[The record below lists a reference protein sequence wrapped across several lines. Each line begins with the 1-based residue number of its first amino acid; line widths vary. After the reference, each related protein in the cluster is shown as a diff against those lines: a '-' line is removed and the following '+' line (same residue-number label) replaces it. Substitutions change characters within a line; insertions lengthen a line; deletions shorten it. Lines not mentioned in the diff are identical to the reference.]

1 MNMWQEA
8 FSKYTG
14 EACDSEAGSSHD
26 VYDFRSLDGL
36 RQHLD
41 HVHIKNCLLR
51 PYFEQRN
58 QYPLVDSREL
68 LPSFEVDLYEYKKL
82 PGFSMVALERPL
94 NFFQEIFQ
102 FDILHSPRLLDES
115 TTEDAC
121 PLFESIVNANIET
134 FESRLPKRSHKDFI
148 SEYGNTDISAIENY
162 GQIIPYLLEIER
174 AHIMAQDNT
183 GKFYLSGV
191 FGSFPS
197 DLDNE
202 LKRFGIRIGK
212 FKPGDNLLYEYNRL
226 FVYTFLMELH
236 GFPIVSERR
245 TSSALFARRLHRM
258 GEKFMVRVL
267 GQSDRTITSLFSHS
281 KARHYPRVEK
291 IALVQV
297 SKDNNETIA
306 ELKKGGFFVDEK
318 KRVVIL
324 KVKYRQHKFN
334 PENVREDRALSVY
347 RQEVIHPIT
356 GESVSHFNVIKDAS
370 SMTILLN
377 DIVRGE
383 YTGNIVYK
391 RNELIEDTETHEKRL
406 KFLFAWL
413 SKHQRRIIGYSDEFY
428 SGVVKVLDSYL
439 LAPDNYEPFND
450 LTDLYQEVWSKYSYI
465 QQARKLKVLEDL
477 KERKFRGK
485 RISYL
490 EMLQVMTEILN
501 DLKFEIVNYFDK
513 LVETALKI
521 GDRVLNDSYLRRK
534 YISCLEDELTPYGQD
549 VKKYYGRMVVVLDE
563 FRSIRKSRSL
573 YEEGASISGLV

>member
-1 MNMWQEA
+1 MWQDA

-14 EACDSEAGSSHD
+14 KACDADVEAKGEL
-26 VYDFRSLDGL
+26 YDLKSLEGL
-36 RQHLD
+36 RVYLD

-58 QYPLVDSREL
+58 QYPVVDAREL

-94 NFFQEIFQ
+94 NYFQEIFQ
-102 FDILHSPRLLDES
+102 FDILHSPTLLNKSATAE
-115 TTEDAC
+115 AC
-121 PLFESIVNANIET
+121 PLFESIRRTNIET
-134 FESRLPKRSHKDFI
+134 FESRLPKRSHKDFQ

-162 GQIIPYLLEIER
+162 GKIIPYLLEVER
-174 AHIMAQDNT
+174 GHVMAQDNS

-191 FGSFPS
+191 FSSFPS
-197 DLDNE
+197 DLDTE
-202 LKRFGIRIGK
+202 LKRFGIKIGK

-245 TSSALFARRLHRM
+245 TSSSLFARRLFRM

-267 GQSDRTITSLFSHS
+267 GQSDRTITSLFSHP

-291 IALVQV
+291 VALVQV
-297 SKDNNETIA
+297 SRDNKETIA
-306 ELKKGGFFVDEK
+306 GLKKGGFFVDEK
-318 KRVVIL
+318 KRIVIL

-334 PENVREDRALSVY
+334 MENVREDRALSVY
-347 RQEVIHPIT
+347 RQEVIHPFT
-356 GESVSHFNVIKDAS
+356 GECTAQFNVIKDAS

-391 RNELIEDTETHEKRL
+391 RNELIQDTETHEKRL

-450 LTDLYQEVWSKYSYI
+450 LSDLYQEVWSKYSYI
-465 QQARKLKVLEDL
+465 QQARKLKTLEDL
-477 KERKFRGK
+477 KERKYRGK
-485 RISYL
+485 SVTYL
-490 EMLQVMTEILN
+490 EMLQIMTGILN

-513 LVETALKI
+513 LVETTLNI
-521 GDRVLNDSYLRRK
+521 GDRVLNDAYLRRK
-534 YISCLEDELTPYGQD
+534 YISCPDEELTEYGLKI
-549 VKKYYGRMVVVLDE
+549 KKLYGRLVMLLDE

-573 YEEGASISGLV
+573 YEEGASISGLI

>member
-1 MNMWQEA
+1 MWQEA

-14 EACDSEAGSSHD
+14 ETCNAKNGTSKD
-26 VYDFRSLDGL
+26 VYDLNSLEGL
-36 RQHLD
+36 RLHLD

-51 PYFEQRN
+51 PYFENRN
-58 QYPLVDSREL
+58 EYPLVDSREL

-102 FDILHSPRLLDES
+102 FDILHSPRLLDET
-115 TTEDAC
+115 TTENAC
-121 PLFESIVNANIET
+121 PLFESIVKANIET
-134 FESRLPKRSHKDFI
+134 FESRLPKRSHKDFLN
-148 SEYGNTDISAIENY
+148 EFGDTDISAIENY
-162 GQIIPYLLEIER
+162 DRILPHLLEIER
-174 AHIMAQDNT
+174 AQVMAQDNT
-183 GKFYLSGV
+183 GRFYLSGV

-197 DLDNE
+197 DLDTE

-212 FKPGDNLLYEYNRL
+212 FKPSDNLLYEYNRL

-281 KARHYPRVEK
+281 MAKHYPRVEK

-297 SKDNNETIA
+297 SKNNKETIA
-306 ELKKGGFFVDEK
+306 GLKKGGFFVDEK

-347 RQEVIHPIT
+347 RQEVIHPYT
-356 GESVSHFNVIKDAS
+356 GERASHFNVIKDAS

-391 RNELIEDTETHEKRL
+391 RNELIQDTETHEKRL

-450 LTDLYQEVWSKYSYI
+450 LTDIYQEVWSKYSYI

-477 KERKFRGK
+477 RERKFRGK
-485 RISYL
+485 KIGYL
-490 EMLQVMTEILN
+490 EMLQVMHGIMNE
-501 DLKFEIVNYFDK
+501 LKFEIVNYFDK
-513 LVETALKI
+513 LVETALMI
-521 GDRVLNDSYLRRK
+521 GDRVLNDAYLRRK
-534 YISCLEDELTPYGQD
+534 YISCPEDELTAYGQD
-549 VKKYYGRMVVVLDE
+549 IKRYYGHMVVVLDE

-573 YEEGASISGLV
+573 YEEGTSVSGLV

>member
-1 MNMWQEA
+1 MWQDA
-8 FSKYTG
+8 FSQYTG
-14 EACDSEAGSSHD
+14 KTFDVDMDSKDE
-26 VYDFRSLDGL
+26 VYDLKTIDGL
-36 RQHLD
+36 KLHLD

-51 PYFEQRN
+51 PYFEQKKN
-58 QYPLVDSREL
+58 YPLVDSREL
-68 LPSFEVDLYEYKKL
+68 LPSFEVDLYEYKRL

-94 NFFQEIFQ
+94 NYFQEIFQ
-102 FDILHSPRLLDES
+102 FDILHSPTLLDDA
-115 TTEDAC
+115 TTKDAC
-121 PLFESIVNANIET
+121 PLFESILRTNIET
-134 FESRLPKRSHKDFI
+134 FESRLPKRSHKDFLN
-148 SEYGNTDISAIENY
+148 EFDNMDISSIENY
-162 GQIIPYLLEIER
+162 GKIIPHLLEIER
-174 AHIMAQDNT
+174 AHVMAQDNS

-197 DLDNE
+197 DLDTE
-202 LKRFGIRIGK
+202 LKRFGIKIGK

-245 TSSALFARRLHRM
+245 TSSSLFARRLFRM

-267 GQSDRTITSLFSHS
+267 GQSDRTITTLFSHP
-281 KARHYPRVEK
+281 KAKHYPRVEK
-291 IALVQV
+291 VALVQV
-297 SKDNNETIA
+297 SPDNKENIA

-334 PENVREDRALSVY
+334 MENVREDRALSVY

-356 GESVSHFNVIKDAS
+356 GECTARFNVIKDAS

-383 YTGNIVYK
+383 YNGNIVYK
-391 RNELIEDTETHEKRL
+391 RNELIQDTETHEKRL

-439 LAPDNYEPFND
+439 LAPDNYEPFNE
-450 LTDLYQEVWSKYSYI
+450 LSDLYQEVWSKYSFI
-465 QQARKLKVLEDL
+465 QQARKLKTLEDL
-477 KERKFRGK
+477 KERKYRGK
-485 RISYL
+485 TISYL
-490 EMLQVMTEILN
+490 EMLKTMTGIMN

-513 LVETALKI
+513 LVETTLNI
-521 GDRVLNDSYLRRK
+521 GDRVLNDAYLRRTYVSK
-534 YISCLEDELTPYGQD
+534 TDEELTDYGLE
-549 VKKYYGRMVVVLDE
+549 VKKLYGRLVVILDE

-573 YEEGASISGLV
+573 YEEGTSISGLV

>member
-1 MNMWQEA
+1 MWQDA
-8 FSKYTG
+8 FSQYTG
-14 EACDSEAGSSHD
+14 KTCDSDIDSKGE
-26 VYDFRSLDGL
+26 VYDLRTLEGL
-36 RQHLD
+36 RLHLD

-51 PYFEQRN
+51 PYFEQKKH
-58 QYPLVDSREL
+58 YPLVDSREL
-68 LPSFEVDLYEYKKL
+68 LPSFEVDLYEYKQL

-94 NFFQEIFQ
+94 NYFQEIFQ
-102 FDILHSPRLLDES
+102 FDILHSPTLLDET
-115 TTEDAC
+115 TTEKAC
-121 PLFESIVNANIET
+121 PLFDSIRRTNIET
-134 FESRLPKRSHKDFI
+134 FESRLPKRSHKDFLD
-148 SEYGNTDISAIENY
+148 EYGNTDISAIENY
-162 GQIIPYLLEIER
+162 GKIIPHLLEIER
-174 AHIMAQDNT
+174 AHVMAQDNS

-197 DLDNE
+197 DLDTE
-202 LKRFGIRIGK
+202 LKRFGIKIGK

-245 TSSALFARRLHRM
+245 TSSSLFARRLFRM

-267 GQSDRTITSLFSHS
+267 GQSDRTITSLFSHP
-281 KARHYPRVEK
+281 KAKQYPRVEK

-297 SKDNNETIA
+297 SPDNKETIA

-334 PENVREDRALSVY
+334 MENVREDRALSVY
-347 RQEVIHPIT
+347 RQEVIHPLT
-356 GESVSHFNVIKDAS
+356 GEYSSRFNVIKDAS

-383 YTGNIVYK
+383 YNGNIVYK
-391 RNELIEDTETHEKRL
+391 RNELIQDTDTHEKRL

-439 LAPDNYEPFND
+439 LAPDNYEPFNE
-450 LTDLYQEVWSKYSYI
+450 LSDLYQEVWSKYSFI
-465 QQARKLKVLEDL
+465 QQARKLKTLEDL
-477 KERKFRGK
+477 KERKYRGK
-485 RISYL
+485 TISYL
-490 EMLQVMTEILN
+490 EMLKTMTGIMN

-513 LVETALKI
+513 LVETTLNI
-521 GDRVLNDSYLRRK
+521 GDRVLNDAYLRRN
-534 YISCLEDELTPYGQD
+534 YISKQDEELTEYGLK
-549 VKKYYGRMVVVLDE
+549 VKKLYGRLVVILDE

-573 YEEGASISGLV
+573 YEEGVSISGLV

>member
-1 MNMWQEA
+1 MWQDA

-14 EACDSEAGSSHD
+14 KACDAEAASFAD
-26 VYDFRSLDGL
+26 IYDLKALDGL
-36 RQHLD
+36 RQYLD

-51 PYFEQRN
+51 PYFENRT

-68 LPSFEVDLYEYKKL
+68 LPSFEVDLYEHKAL

-102 FDILHSPRLLDES
+102 FDILHSPRLLDD
-115 TTEDAC
+115 TATKDAC
-121 PLFESIVNANIET
+121 PLFESILKANIET

-162 GQIIPYLLEIER
+162 DQIIPFLLEIER
-174 AHIMAQDNT
+174 AHVMAQDNT

-245 TSSALFARRLHRM
+245 TSSALFARKLHRM

-267 GQSDRTITSLFSHS
+267 GQSDRTITSLFSHP
-281 KARHYPRVEK
+281 KARYYPRVEK

-297 SKDNNETIA
+297 SKDNKETIA

-347 RQEVIHPIT
+347 RQEIIHPIT
-356 GESVSHFNVIKDAS
+356 GKCTSRFNVIKDAS

-383 YTGNIVYK
+383 YNGSIMYK

-450 LTDLYQEVWSKYSYI
+450 LTDLYQEVWSKYSFI

-477 KERKFRGK
+477 KGRKFRGK
-485 RISYL
+485 SVGYL
-490 EMLQVMTEILN
+490 EMLQLMTEILN
-501 DLKFEIVNYFDK
+501 ELKFEIVNYFDK

-521 GDRVLNDSYLRRK
+521 GNRVLNDSYLRRK
-534 YISCLEDELTPYGQD
+534 YISCPEEELTNYGLN
-549 VKKYYGRMVVVLDE
+549 VRKYYGRLVVVLDE

-573 YEEGASISGLV
+573 YEEGTSVSGLV

>member
-1 MNMWQEA
+1 MWQDA

-14 EACDSEAGSSHD
+14 ENLNADLNGEI
-26 VYDFRSLDGL
+26 YDLKSLDGL
-36 RQHLD
+36 RLYLD

-51 PYFEQRN
+51 PYFEQKN

-68 LPSFEVDLYEYKKL
+68 LPSFEVDLYEYKQL

-102 FDILHSPRLLDES
+102 FDILHSPTLLDDS
-115 TTEDAC
+115 TTDKAC
-121 PLFESIVNANIET
+121 PLIDSILRTNVET
-134 FESRLPKRSHKDFI
+134 FESRLPKRSHENFK
-148 SEYGNTDISAIENY
+148 SEYGNLDISSIENY
-162 GQIIPYLLEIER
+162 GKTLPHLLEIER
-174 AHIMAQDNT
+174 AHVMAQDNS
-183 GKFYLSGV
+183 GKFYLSGI

-197 DLDNE
+197 DLDTE
-202 LKRFGIRIGK
+202 LKRFGIKIGK

-245 TSSALFARRLHRM
+245 TSSALFARRLFRM

-267 GQSDRTITSLFSHS
+267 GQSDRTITSLFSHR
-281 KARHYPRVEK
+281 KAKNYPRVEK

-297 SKDNNETIA
+297 SRDNKEAIA
-306 ELKKGGFFVDEK
+306 GLKKGGFFVDEK

-334 PENVREDRALSVY
+334 MENVREDRALSVY
-347 RQEVIHPIT
+347 KQEIIHPIT
-356 GESVSHFNVIKDAS
+356 GECSYNFNVIKDAS

-383 YTGNIVYK
+383 YNGDIVYK
-391 RNELIEDTETHEKRL
+391 RNELIQDTDTHEKRL

-428 SGVVKVLDSYL
+428 SSVVKVLDSYL
-439 LAPDNYEPFND
+439 LAPDNYEPFNE
-450 LTDLYQEVWSKYSYI
+450 LSDLYQEVWSKYSFI
-465 QQARKLKVLEDL
+465 QQARKLKTLEDL
-477 KERKFRGK
+477 KERKYRGK
-485 RISYL
+485 TISYL
-490 EMLQVMTEILN
+490 EMLKTMTEILN

-513 LVETALKI
+513 LVETTLNI
-521 GDRVLNDSYLRRK
+521 GDRVLNDSYLRRNYVSK
-534 YISCLEDELTPYGQD
+534 PDEDLTNYGLK
-549 VKKYYGRMVVVLDE
+549 VKKLYGRLVVIMDE

>member
-14 EACDSEAGSSHD
+14 KTCDAEADSSHD
-26 VYDFRSLDGL
+26 VYDLKSLDGL
-36 RQHLD
+36 RLHLD

-102 FDILHSPRLLDES
+102 FDILHSPRLLDET

-148 SEYGNTDISAIENY
+148 SEYGKTDLSAIENY
-162 GQIIPYLLEIER
+162 GKIIPYLLEIER
-174 AHIMAQDNT
+174 AHVMAQDNT

-281 KARHYPRVEK
+281 KAKHYPRVEK

-297 SKDNNETIA
+297 SKDNKETIA

-356 GESVSHFNVIKDAS
+356 GECASHFNVIKDAS

-383 YTGNIVYK
+383 YTGSIVYK

-485 RISYL
+485 NIGYL

-501 DLKFEIVNYFDK
+501 ELKFEIVNYFDK

-534 YISCLEDELTPYGQD
+534 YISCTEEELTQYGQN
-549 VKKYYGRMVVVLDE
+549 VKKYYGRMVVILDE
-563 FRSIRKSRSL
+563 FRSIRKSRTL
-573 YEEGASISGLV
+573 YEEGASVSGLV

>member
-1 MNMWQEA
+1 MWQDA

-14 EACDSEAGSSHD
+14 ENRNADLNGEI
-26 VYDFRSLDGL
+26 YDLKSLDGL
-36 RQHLD
+36 RCYLD

-51 PYFEQRN
+51 PYFEQKN

-102 FDILHSPRLLDES
+102 FDILHSPTLLDDS
-115 TTEDAC
+115 TTDKAC
-121 PLFESIVNANIET
+121 PLIDSILRTNIET
-134 FESRLPKRSHKDFI
+134 FESRLPKRSHENFKN
-148 SEYGNTDISAIENY
+148 EYGKIDISSIENY
-162 GQIIPYLLEIER
+162 GKILPHLLEIER
-174 AHIMAQDNT
+174 AHVMAQDNS
-183 GKFYLSGV
+183 GKFYLSGI

-197 DLDNE
+197 DLDTE
-202 LKRFGIRIGK
+202 LKRFGIKIGK

-245 TSSALFARRLHRM
+245 TSSALFARRLFRM

-267 GQSDRTITSLFSHS
+267 GQSDRTITSLFSHR
-281 KARHYPRVEK
+281 KAKNYPRVEK

-297 SKDNNETIA
+297 SRDNKDAIA
-306 ELKKGGFFVDEK
+306 GLKKGGFFVDEK

-334 PENVREDRALSVY
+334 MENVREDRALSVY
-347 RQEVIHPIT
+347 KQEIIHPLT
-356 GESVSHFNVIKDAS
+356 GECSSDFNVIKDAS

-383 YTGNIVYK
+383 YNGDIVYK
-391 RNELIEDTETHEKRL
+391 RNELIQDTETHEKRL

-413 SKHQRRIIGYSDEFY
+413 SKHQRRIVGYSDEFY

-439 LAPDNYEPFND
+439 LAPDNYEPFNE
-450 LTDLYQEVWSKYSYI
+450 LSDLYQEVWSKYSFI
-465 QQARKLKVLEDL
+465 QQARKLKTLEDL
-477 KERKFRGK
+477 KERKYRGK
-485 RISYL
+485 TISYL
-490 EMLQVMTEILN
+490 EMLKTMTEILN

-513 LVETALKI
+513 LVETTLNI
-521 GDRVLNDSYLRRK
+521 GDRVLNDSYLRRNYVSK
-534 YISCLEDELTPYGQD
+534 SDDDLTDYGLK
-549 VKKYYGRMVVVLDE
+549 VKKLYGRLVVIMDE

-573 YEEGASISGLV
+573 YDEGASISGLV